1 MGNWGIRNLGKKW
14 EFWEKNGILGENGNF
29 EIKWEFWKNWEFW
42 GKWEFLGKWE
52 FWEIM
57 NVARF
62 ARNVVKMRLF
72 GWFSNT
78 VPQYNYNR
86 CSIEKCIGLKKYSS
100 SLYNKDSF
108 NVGQLFSLSVL
119 IQAGY
124 LSKKRERKK
133 KFGECCSA
141 TEVLYI
147 VDGGLEQTPKQKK
160 LDNMMEDE
168 VFILVFFDD
177 IQRFLKFKLRH
188 FW

>member
-1 MGNWGIRNLGKKW
+1 MHW
-14 EFWEKNGILGENGNF
+14 FEKYL
-29 EIKWEFWKNWEFW
+29 
-42 GKWEFLGKWE
+42 
-52 FWEIM
+52 
-57 NVARF
+57 
-62 ARNVVKMRLF
+62 
-72 GWFSNT
+72 
-78 VPQYNYNR
+78 
-86 CSIEKCIGLKKYSS
+86 S

-160 LDNMMEDE
+160 TWQYDGRWS
-168 VFILVFFDD
+168 FYPSI
-177 IQRFLKFKLRH
+177 
-188 FW
+188 FWWYSKIS